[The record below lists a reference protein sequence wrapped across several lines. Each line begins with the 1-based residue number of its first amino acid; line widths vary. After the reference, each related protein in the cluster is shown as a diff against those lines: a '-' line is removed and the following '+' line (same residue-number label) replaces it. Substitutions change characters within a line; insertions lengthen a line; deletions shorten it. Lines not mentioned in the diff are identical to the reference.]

1 MKLLGTN
8 FKRKT
13 FSFWWKQF
21 SSIFLSEKVA
31 FPYRGNI
38 LFNEC
43 FIPGGGNAFS
53 GQCKPFIYIFFQ
65 RLLLEKAF
73 FLSSGNLILNE
84 SVILTVGVR
93 FFSVMKTVTLL
104 ESFFLLKETVTAMSG
119 NHFLKTKLILSG
131 EN

>member
-1 MKLLGTN
+1 METIFFHFLV
-8 FKRKT
+8 RKSS
-13 FSFWWKQF
+13 FSVSRKHIIQRVFH
-21 SSIFLSEKVA
+21 S
-31 FPYRGNI
+31 
-38 LFNEC
+38 
-43 FIPGGGNAFS
+43 GGGNAFS

-104 ESFFLLKETVTAMSG
+104 ESFFLLTEYVTAMSG

-131 EN
+131 ENSFSG